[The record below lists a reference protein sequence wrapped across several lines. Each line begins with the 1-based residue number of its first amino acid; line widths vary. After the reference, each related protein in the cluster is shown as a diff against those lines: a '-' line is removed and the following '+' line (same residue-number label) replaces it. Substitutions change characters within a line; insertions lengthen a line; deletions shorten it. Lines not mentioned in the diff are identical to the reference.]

1 MDDPSCHIAIL
12 GGGLAGSL
20 IALAM
25 ARHRPEL
32 RVRLIERGARL
43 GGNHVWS
50 FFASDLA
57 DDPAG
62 EPAGDLAE
70 RSRALVEPLIAA
82 RWDGYDVHF
91 PGFSRRLAAPYASV
105 TSARLDTALRAALP
119 PSAILTGSEVRGI
132 DGSQVL
138 LADGRTIGAGAIID
152 ARGAGALPHM
162 AGGWQKFAGQL
173 LRTRA
178 PHGLERPVVMDARV
192 EQVGGYRF
200 VYALPFSPDTVFVE
214 DTYYAD
220 DPALDLPVLR
230 ERIAAY
236 AQGSGWQVEAVEYEE
251 TGVLPVIAAGD
262 FEAFWAAG
270 DCGADLRA
278 GARAALI
285 HPLTSYS
292 FPDAVRFAMYLTT
305 LDKFSGIG
313 LGRAGHAWAANHWR
327 GGRYYRML
335 TRMLFAAAPPE
346 ARWRVLERFY
356 RLPEPLV
363 ERFYAGRSTLP
374 DRARLLAGR
383 PPVPLGAALA
393 SLLGGGRPLADLGPE
408 MRKSL

>member
-1 MDDPSCHIAIL
+1 MDDLRCNLAIL

-25 ARHRPEL
+25 ARHRPDISL
-32 RVRLIERGARL
+32 RLVERGKKL
-43 GGNHVWS
+43 GGDHVWS
-50 FFASDLA
+50 FFASDLS
-57 DDPAG
+57 DAG
-62 EPAGDLAE
+62 
-70 RSRALVEPLIAA
+70 RALVEPLVAA

-91 PGFSRRLAAPYASV
+91 PDFSRRLTTPYTSV
-105 TSARLDTALRAALP
+105 TSDRLDAAVRAALP
-119 PSAILTGSEVRGI
+119 AEAIITGAEVTAT
-132 DGSQVL
+132 SPTQVL
-138 LADGRTIGAGAIID
+138 LSDGRTIIADAVID
-152 ARGAGALPHM
+152 ARGAAALPHM

-173 LRTRA
+173 LRTKV

-192 EQVGGYRF
+192 AQTDGYRF

-214 DTYYAD
+214 DTYYSD
-220 DPALDLPVLR
+220 TPTLDLPALR
-230 ERIAAY
+230 ARIAAY
-236 AQGSGWQVEAVEYEE
+236 AQGSGWQVEGTEYEE

-262 FEAFWAAG
+262 FEAFWAATE
-270 DCGADLRA
+270 CGASLRA

-292 FPDAVRFAMYLTT
+292 LPDAVRFAMHLTT
-305 LDKFSGIG
+305 LDKLSGIG

-363 ERFYAGRSTLP
+363 ERFYAGRSTMA
-374 DRARLLAGR
+374 DRARLLAGK
-383 PPVPLGAALA
+383 PPVPVGAALA
-393 SLLGGGRPLADLGPE
+393 SILGRGRPLADLNLSAGKAP
-408 MRKSL
+408 